1 MLKYFIIL
9 ITVLGFT
16 VTKAQAPQ
24 SIKLSDVVQRVSQSN
39 YKVYENAL
47 KVYQAKA
54 NIEKA
59 RADLLP
65 RLNIW
70 SIASIILDP
79 LSIADR
85 ITDIAPFLVPANWFR
100 IEENK
105 LLYLAEKEGYR
116 ALWGN
121 EVNVAKTIYKHV
133 LYDQELYK
141 QIALSIVEL
150 EKIHKIVKTRE
161 TFGGAKPGTAR
172 DIEIRILGLKEDSE
186 NLKVL
191 LNLEYDELTY
201 ALGFPADVELTFGAV
216 EMPVIEKL
224 QTINPK
230 DYEFRVLSISPERR
244 QFDHFFSVL
253 NQIKKEIDYAI
264 MGVSSIS
271 RGVAGG
277 VFDSIPIPNGLGGRE
292 ASLKILEA
300 QREIMKTQKL
310 GVEETL
316 KRQLRAVA
324 VQYNSDLTNYDN
336 FKRRAVLAKE
346 SKDSIINRLK
356 LGEDIDVIELS
367 ESSRNQ
373 ILAETAL
380 MTVHYRVLNATDRMQ
395 RLMFEG
401 DYSMNPPLIDS
412 LKGKGK

>member
-1 MLKYFIIL
+1 MLKYLIIL
-9 ITVLGFT
+9 VTILSFT

-24 SIKLSDVVQRVSQSN
+24 QIKLSDVVQRVSQSN

-105 LLYLAEKEGYR
+105 LLFLAEKEGYR

-133 LYDQELYK
+133 IYDQELYK
-141 QIALSIVEL
+141 QITRSIIEL

-186 NLKVL
+186 SLKVL

-201 ALGFPADVELTFGAV
+201 ALGFPADVELTLAAV
-216 EMPVIEKL
+216 EMPIIEKL
-224 QTINPK
+224 QNINPK
-230 DYEFRVLSISPERR
+230 DHEFRVLSISPERR

-253 NQIKKEIDYAI
+253 NQIKNEIDYAI

-277 VFDSIPIPNGLGGRE
+277 IFDNIPIPNGLGGKE
-292 ASLKILEA
+292 SSLKILEA

-310 GVEETL
+310 GIEETL

-324 VQYNSDLTNYDN
+324 IQYNSDLANYEN

-356 LGEDIDVIELS
+356 LGENIDVVELS